1 MNFGAFGPTCT
12 IELLMLGVE
21 RRLEKGVGDLRG
33 VSNRDASF
41 TLSDADRHA
50 C

>member
-1 MNFGAFGPTCT
+1 MNLEAFGPTCT
-12 IELLMLGVE
+12 IELLM